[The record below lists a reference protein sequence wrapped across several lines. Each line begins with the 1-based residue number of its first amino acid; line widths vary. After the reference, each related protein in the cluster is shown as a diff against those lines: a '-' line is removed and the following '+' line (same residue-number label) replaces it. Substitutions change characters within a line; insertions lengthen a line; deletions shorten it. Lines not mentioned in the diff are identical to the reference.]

1 MSYTPAFTCDET
13 FDYMPIE
20 DIGYREKSDEPYDFN
35 WEADIVPITVSW
47 NLFGEDIDITH
58 IEFGD
63 EVWTGVELWELDDDL
78 AENIMEYIDVEFV
91 SNDDFWFDKS
101 NPGL

>member
-13 FDYMPIE
+13 FDYIPTVG
-20 DIGYREKSDEPYDFN
+20 DIPLE
-35 WEADIVPITVSW
+35 PITVSW

-58 IEFGD
+58 IEFGK
-63 EVWTGVELWELDDDL
+63 EVWTGDELWELDYDL
-78 AENIMEYIDVEFV
+78 AENIMEYIDNEFI

-101 NPGL
+101 NPEL

>member
-13 FDYMPIE
+13 FDYIPTVG
-20 DIGYREKSDEPYDFN
+20 DIPLE
-35 WEADIVPITVSW
+35 PITVSW

-58 IEFGD
+58 IEFGK
-63 EVWTGVELWELDDDL
+63 EVWTGDELWELDYDL
-78 AENIMEYIDVEFV
+78 AENIMEYIDNEFI
-91 SNDDFWFDKS
+91 SNDDFWIDKS

>member
-1 MSYTPAFTCDET
+1 MSYTPTFISDET
-13 FDYMPIE
+13 FEYIPTVG
-20 DIGYREKSDEPYDFN
+20 DIPLE
-35 WEADIVPITVSW
+35 PITVSW

-58 IEFGD
+58 IEFGK
-63 EVWTGVELWELDDDL
+63 EVWTGDELWELDYDL
-78 AENIMEYIDVEFV
+78 AENIMEYIDVEFI

>member
-13 FDYMPIE
+13 FEYIPTVG
-20 DIGYREKSDEPYDFN
+20 DIPLE
-35 WEADIVPITVSW
+35 PITVSW

-58 IEFGD
+58 IEFGK
-63 EVWTGVELWELDDDL
+63 EVWTGEELWELDDDL

>member
-1 MSYTPAFTCDET
+1 MSNPQFMYDET
-13 FDYMPIE
+13 FEYIPNVGDIPLDPI
-20 DIGYREKSDEPYDFN
+20 I
-35 WEADIVPITVSW
+35 VSW

-63 EVWTGVELWELDDDL
+63 EVWTGDELWELDDDL

>member
-13 FDYMPIE
+13 FDYIPTVG
-20 DIGYREKSDEPYDFN
+20 DIPLE
-35 WEADIVPITVSW
+35 PITVSW

-58 IEFGD
+58 IEFSK
-63 EVWTGVELWELDDDL
+63 EVWTGEELWELDYDL
-78 AENIMEYIDVEFV
+78 AENIMEYIDNEFI
-91 SNDDFWFDKS
+91 SNNDFWIDKV

>member
-13 FDYMPIE
+13 FDYIPTVG
-20 DIGYREKSDEPYDFN
+20 DIPLE
-35 WEADIVPITVSW
+35 PITVSW

-58 IEFGD
+58 IEFGK
-63 EVWTGVELWELDDDL
+63 EVWTGEELWELDDDL
-78 AENIMEYIDVEFV
+78 AENIMEYIDNEFI

>member
-13 FDYMPIE
+13 FDYIPTVG
-20 DIGYREKSDEPYDFN
+20 DIPLEPM
-35 WEADIVPITVSW
+35 TVSW

-58 IEFGD
+58 IEFGK
-63 EVWTGVELWELDDDL
+63 EVWTGEELWELDDDL
-78 AENIMEYIDVEFV
+78 AENIMEYIDVEFI

>member
-13 FDYMPIE
+13 FDYIPTVG
-20 DIGYREKSDEPYDFN
+20 DIPLE
-35 WEADIVPITVSW
+35 PITVSW

-58 IEFGD
+58 IEFGK
-63 EVWTGVELWELDDDL
+63 EVWTGEELWELDYNL
-78 AENIMEYIDVEFV
+78 AENIMEYIDNEFI
-91 SNDDFWFDKS
+91 SNDDFWIDKS

>member
-1 MSYTPAFTCDET
+1 MSYTPAFTSDET
-13 FDYMPIE
+13 FEYIPTVG
-20 DIGYREKSDEPYDFN
+20 DIPLE
-35 WEADIVPITVSW
+35 PITVSW

-58 IEFGD
+58 IEFGK
-63 EVWTGVELWELDDDL
+63 EVWTGEELWELDDDL
-78 AENIMEYIDVEFV
+78 AENIMEYIDVEFI

>member
-13 FDYMPIE
+13 FDYIPTVG
-20 DIGYREKSDEPYDFN
+20 DIPLE
-35 WEADIVPITVSW
+35 PITVSW

-58 IEFGD
+58 IEFSK
-63 EVWTGVELWELDDDL
+63 EVWTGEELWELDYNL
-78 AENIMEYIDVEFV
+78 AENIMEYIDNEFI
-91 SNDDFWFDKS
+91 SNDDFWIDKS

>member
-13 FDYMPIE
+13 FDYIPTVG
-20 DIGYREKSDEPYDFN
+20 DIPLE
-35 WEADIVPITVSW
+35 PITVSW

-58 IEFGD
+58 IEFSK
-63 EVWTGVELWELDDDL
+63 EVWTGEELWELDYNL
-78 AENIMEYIDVEFV
+78 AENIMEYIDVEFI

>member
-13 FDYMPIE
+13 FDYIPTVG
-20 DIGYREKSDEPYDFN
+20 DIPLE
-35 WEADIVPITVSW
+35 PITVSW

-58 IEFGD
+58 IEFGK
-63 EVWTGVELWELDDDL
+63 EVWTGEELWELDDDL
-78 AENIMEYIDVEFV
+78 AENIMEYIDNEFI
-91 SNDDFWFDKS
+91 SNDDFWIDKS

>member
-13 FDYMPIE
+13 FDYIPTVG
-20 DIGYREKSDEPYDFN
+20 DIPLE
-35 WEADIVPITVSW
+35 PITVSW

-58 IEFGD
+58 IEFGK
-63 EVWTGVELWELDDDL
+63 EVWTGEELWELDYNL
-78 AENIMEYIDVEFV
+78 AENIMEYIDNEFI
-91 SNDDFWFDKS
+91 SNNDFWIDKS

>member
-13 FDYMPIE
+13 FDYIPTVG
-20 DIGYREKSDEPYDFN
+20 DIPLE
-35 WEADIVPITVSW
+35 PITVSW

-58 IEFGD
+58 IEFSK
-63 EVWTGVELWELDDDL
+63 EVWTGEELWELDDDL
-78 AENIMEYIDVEFV
+78 AENIMEYIDNEFI
-91 SNDDFWFDKS
+91 SNNDFWIDKS

>member
-13 FDYMPIE
+13 FEYIPTVG
-20 DIGYREKSDEPYDFN
+20 DIPLE
-35 WEADIVPITVSW
+35 PITVSW

-58 IEFGD
+58 IEFGK
-63 EVWTGVELWELDDDL
+63 EVWTGEELWELDDDL
-78 AENIMEYIDVEFV
+78 AENIMEYIDVEFI

>member
-13 FDYMPIE
+13 FDYIPTVG
-20 DIGYREKSDEPYDFN
+20 DIPLE
-35 WEADIVPITVSW
+35 PITVSW

-58 IEFGD
+58 IEFGK
-63 EVWTGVELWELDDDL
+63 EVWTGEELWELDDDL
-78 AENIMEYIDVEFV
+78 AENIMEYIDVEFI

>member
-1 MSYTPAFTCDET
+1 MSYTPTFISDET
-13 FDYMPIE
+13 FEYIPTVGEIPLE
-20 DIGYREKSDEPYDFN
+20 
-35 WEADIVPITVSW
+35 PITVSW

-58 IEFGD
+58 IEFGK
-63 EVWTGVELWELDDDL
+63 EVWTGEELWELDDDL